1 VLLEKRNSEDFTNLF
16 YCLGR
21 LQKKNSK
28 LFEELANKT
37 VLTEVRSQLL
47 KLSYGNEKQS
57 KALIELSGQIG
68 DSKAKSEQ
76 CKMKLRPV
84 CKVTESLIDG
94 VKKKKKI
101 STEELAK
108 ILLKIELEGG
118 STQFLYNQVRTF
130 LFMQKEI
137 TQIYGI
143 NLDDFA
149 IQINQVAEQVEEH
162 IELLEDIKSK
172 IVQNKNNNIQDDVNH
187 PVFRY
192 QSPDAWITPVSGRE
206 D

>member
-1 VLLEKRNSEDFTNLF
+1 M
-16 YCLGR
+16 
-21 LQKKNSK
+21 
-28 LFEELANKT
+28 
-37 VLTEVRSQLL
+37 

-57 KALIELSGQIG
+57 KSLIELSGQIG
-68 DSKAKSEQ
+68 DSKPKSEQ
-76 CKMKLRPV
+76 CKMKLKPV
-84 CKVTESLIDG
+84 CKVTESLIKQ
-94 VKKKKKI
+94 VEKKKKI

-108 ILLKIELEGG
+108 ILLQLELEGG

-137 TQIYGI
+137 SQIYGI
-143 NLDDFA
+143 HLEDFNT
-149 IQINQVAEQVEEH
+149 QITQIADQVEEH

-172 IVQNKNNNIQDDVNH
+172 IVQNKNNNKQDDVNH

-192 QSPDAWITPVSGRE
+192 QSPDAWLTPVSGRE

>member
-1 VLLEKRNSEDFTNLF
+1 VLLEKRSSEEFTTLF
-16 YCLGR
+16 YCLGS

-37 VLTEVRSQLL
+37 VLTEVKSQLL

-68 DSKAKSEQ
+68 DSKPKSEQ

-84 CKVTESLIDG
+84 CKVTESLIKQ
-94 VKKKKKI
+94 VEKKKTV
-101 STEELAK
+101 SAQDLSK
-108 ILLKIELEGG
+108 ILLTLEFEGG
-118 STQFLYNQVRTF
+118 STQYLYNQAKTF

-137 TQIYGI
+137 SQIYGI
-143 NLDDFA
+143 HLEDFNT
-149 IQINQVAEQVEEH
+149 QITQIANQVEEH
-162 IELLEDIKSK
+162 IELLEDIKLK
-172 IVQNKNNNIQDDVNH
+172 IAQNENNNKKDDVNH

-192 QSPDAWITPVSGRE
+192 QSPDSWITPVSGRE

>member
-1 VLLEKRNSEDFTNLF
+1 VLLEKRSSEEFTTLF
-16 YCLGR
+16 YCLGS

-37 VLTEVRSQLL
+37 VLTEVKSQLL

-68 DSKAKSEQ
+68 DSKLKSEQ

-84 CKVTESLIDG
+84 CKVTESLIKQ
-94 VKKKKKI
+94 VEKKKTV
-101 STEELAK
+101 SAQDLSK
-108 ILLKIELEGG
+108 ILLTLELEGG
-118 STQFLYNQVRTF
+118 STQYLYNQAKTF

-137 TQIYGI
+137 SQIYGI
-143 NLDDFA
+143 HLEDFNT
-149 IQINQVAEQVEEH
+149 QITQIANQVEEH
-162 IELLEDIKSK
+162 IELLEDIKLK
-172 IVQNKNNNIQDDVNH
+172 IAQNENNNKKDDVNH

-192 QSPDAWITPVSGRE
+192 QSPDSWITPVSGRE

>member
-1 VLLEKRNSEDFTNLF
+1 MLLEKGNSEDFTNLF
-16 YCLGR
+16 YCLGS

-68 DSKAKSEQ
+68 SSKAKSEQ

-84 CKVTESLIDG
+84 CKVTESLIDQ

-101 STEELAK
+101 SAEELSK
-108 ILLKIELEGG
+108 ILLTLELEGG
-118 STQFLYNQVRTF
+118 STQYLYNQAKTF

-137 TQIYGI
+137 SQIYGI
-143 NLDDFA
+143 HLEDFNT
-149 IQINQVAEQVEEH
+149 QITQIAEQVEEH

-172 IVQNKNNNIQDDVNH
+172 IAQNNNKKDDVNH

-192 QSPDAWITPVSGRE
+192 QSPDAWLTPVSGRE